1 MSAAGAMD
9 KVEPMALA
17 AIFYAQ
23 VAEFVTLAI
32 LIVFLVIE
40 IIAFVNCLTQRA
52 DAFPVVGSLSKNAWV
67 AILGGSVLLTLL
79 CTFSTSSSGI
89 SIFALAAITATAIY
103 MLDVRPALRDATNG
117 SGPW

>member
-1 MSAAGAMD
+1 
-9 KVEPMALA
+9 MALA
-17 AIFYAQ
+17 ATFYLE
-23 VAEFVTLAI
+23 VARYLTLAI

-40 IIAFVNCLTQRA
+40 IVALINCLTQRA
-52 DAFPVVGSLSKNAWV
+52 DAFAVVGSLSKNAWV

-79 CTFSTSSSGI
+79 CTISTVEI

-117 SGPW
+117 SGNW

>member
-1 MSAAGAMD
+1 
-9 KVEPMALA
+9 MALA
-17 AIFYAQ
+17 ATFYRE
-23 VAEFVTLAI
+23 VAGYVTLVI
-32 LIVFLVIE
+32 LIAFLVIE
-40 IIAFVNCLTQRA
+40 IIAFINCLTQRA

-79 CTFSTSSSGI
+79 CTFSNAGI

-117 SGPW
+117 SGNW